1 MVSWYHETAETP
13 LGRIE
18 TAGIW
23 NSSAIWAGQ
32 WQSLFAAGVS
42 GDVMGKI
49 GVRQLYQDIPREK
62 YLTLIVLLPLDQIK
76 SLIKNNF
83 IKHTQYPL
91 RGIGMHTS
99 VHWDVIIIGAG
110 PIGLAAAWN
119 YAREHRDH
127 KVLVLEQHALFTQ
140 LAGTSGGG
148 APLAFAIFGAGNIPP
163 YPGGRQIV
171 AAVGTTGG
179 QKTDPPHWQP
189 MVRRCGCLTNEGQ
202 IRQTMLSMDEMRLPY
217 ERLTMRE
224 IERRYG
230 FTGLDSN
237 YEGFLQQDGGVIDV
251 KGTLAS
257 LYSLASEAGV
267 EFQFQQCVKAVE
279 PDARGATVLT
289 TQNRYRARKV
299 LVASGPGSK
308 KLLRQLDIELALS
321 TYEMACISMLRS
333 QRLGANDPFW
343 FAFQPPVESDSNLF
357 YGFPPNPWSVNGFDR
372 LGTDFEVDPI
382 TEANAPGY
390 RANPQHVER
399 ALEFARRHMPF
410 LEPDKQHSAASCLA
424 VLPTDPARQFYLDSA
439 RAAATAANI
448 WWSRQ
453 EDGRSN
459 LRL

>member
-1 MVSWYHETAETP
+1 
-13 LGRIE
+13 
-18 TAGIW
+18 
-23 NSSAIWAGQ
+23 
-32 WQSLFAAGVS
+32 
-42 GDVMGKI
+42 
-49 GVRQLYQDIPREK
+49 
-62 YLTLIVLLPLDQIK
+62 
-76 SLIKNNF
+76 
-83 IKHTQYPL
+83 
-91 RGIGMHTS
+91 MHTS

-140 LAGTSGGG
+140 LAGTSGEERHWR
-148 APLAFAIFGAGNIPP
+148 LQYSELEIFRLTLEADKLW
-163 YPGGRQIV
+163 RQLEQQADRKLIHRIGSLWFGDADV
-171 AAVGTTGG
+171 
-179 QKTDPPHWQP
+179 W
-189 MVRRCGCLTNEGQ
+189 TNEGQ

-217 ERLTMRE
+217 ERLTMSE

-439 RAAATAANI
+439 K
-448 WWSRQ
+448 
-453 EDGRSN
+453 GRCHGGEHLVVSAGGWAFKFTPLMGQICADLLAEREPRWDISA
-459 LRL
+459 LRF

>member
-1 MVSWYHETAETP
+1 
-13 LGRIE
+13 
-18 TAGIW
+18 
-23 NSSAIWAGQ
+23 
-32 WQSLFAAGVS
+32 
-42 GDVMGKI
+42 
-49 GVRQLYQDIPREK
+49 
-62 YLTLIVLLPLDQIK
+62 
-76 SLIKNNF
+76 
-83 IKHTQYPL
+83 
-91 RGIGMHTS
+91 MHTS

-119 YAREHRDH
+119 YAREHQDH
-127 KVLVLEQHALFTQ
+127 KILVLEQYALFTQ
-140 LAGTSGGG
+140 LAGTSGEERHWR
-148 APLAFAIFGAGNIPP
+148 LQYSELEIFRLTLEADKLW
-163 YPGGRQIV
+163 RQLEQQADRKLIHRIGSLWFGDADV
-171 AAVGTTGG
+171 
-179 QKTDPPHWQP
+179 W
-189 MVRRCGCLTNEGQ
+189 TNEGQ

-217 ERLTMRE
+217 ERMTMRE

-251 KGTLAS
+251 KGTLTS

-289 TQNRYRARKV
+289 AQHRYRARKV
-299 LVASGPGSK
+299 LVAGGPGSK
-308 KLLRQLDIELALS
+308 KLLRQLDIDLALS

-382 TEANAPGY
+382 TEANAPSY

-439 RAAATAANI
+439 K
-448 WWSRQ
+448 
-453 EDGRSN
+453 GRCHGGEHLVVSAGGWAFKFTPLMGQICADLLAEREPRWDISA
-459 LRL
+459 LRF

>member
-1 MVSWYHETAETP
+1 
-13 LGRIE
+13 
-18 TAGIW
+18 
-23 NSSAIWAGQ
+23 
-32 WQSLFAAGVS
+32 
-42 GDVMGKI
+42 
-49 GVRQLYQDIPREK
+49 
-62 YLTLIVLLPLDQIK
+62 
-76 SLIKNNF
+76 
-83 IKHTQYPL
+83 
-91 RGIGMHTS
+91 MHTS

-119 YAREHRDH
+119 YAREHQDH
-127 KVLVLEQHALFTQ
+127 KILVLEQYALFTQ
-140 LAGTSGGG
+140 LAGTSGEERHWR
-148 APLAFAIFGAGNIPP
+148 LQYSELEIFRLTLEADKLW
-163 YPGGRQIV
+163 RQLEQQADRKLIHRIGSLWFGDADV
-171 AAVGTTGG
+171 
-179 QKTDPPHWQP
+179 W
-189 MVRRCGCLTNEGQ
+189 TNEGQ

-251 KGTLAS
+251 KGTLMS

-289 TQNRYRARKV
+289 AQHRYRARKV
-299 LVASGPGSK
+299 LVAGGPGSK
-308 KLLRQLDIELALS
+308 KLLRQLDIDLALS

-382 TEANAPGY
+382 TEANAPSY

-399 ALEFARRHMPF
+399 ALEFSRRHMPF

-439 RAAATAANI
+439 K
-448 WWSRQ
+448 
-453 EDGRSN
+453 GRCHGGEHQVVSAGGWAFKFTPLMGQICADLLAEREPRWDISA
-459 LRL
+459 LRF

>member
-1 MVSWYHETAETP
+1 
-13 LGRIE
+13 
-18 TAGIW
+18 
-23 NSSAIWAGQ
+23 
-32 WQSLFAAGVS
+32 
-42 GDVMGKI
+42 
-49 GVRQLYQDIPREK
+49 
-62 YLTLIVLLPLDQIK
+62 
-76 SLIKNNF
+76 
-83 IKHTQYPL
+83 
-91 RGIGMHTS
+91 MHTS

-140 LAGTSGGG
+140 LAGTSGEERHWR
-148 APLAFAIFGAGNIPP
+148 LQYSELEIFRLTLEADKLW
-163 YPGGRQIV
+163 RQLEQQADRKLIHRIGSLWFGDADV
-171 AAVGTTGG
+171 
-179 QKTDPPHWQP
+179 W
-189 MVRRCGCLTNEGQ
+189 TNEGQ

-299 LVASGPGSK
+299 LVASGPGCK

-439 RAAATAANI
+439 K
-448 WWSRQ
+448 
-453 EDGRSN
+453 GRCHGGEHLVVSAGGWAFKFTPLMGQICADLLAEREPRWDISA
-459 LRL
+459 LRF

>member
-1 MVSWYHETAETP
+1 
-13 LGRIE
+13 
-18 TAGIW
+18 
-23 NSSAIWAGQ
+23 
-32 WQSLFAAGVS
+32 
-42 GDVMGKI
+42 
-49 GVRQLYQDIPREK
+49 
-62 YLTLIVLLPLDQIK
+62 
-76 SLIKNNF
+76 
-83 IKHTQYPL
+83 
-91 RGIGMHTS
+91 MHTS
-99 VHWDVIIIGAG
+99 VHWDVIIIGSG

-140 LAGTSGGG
+140 LAGTSGEERHWR
-148 APLAFAIFGAGNIPP
+148 LQYSELEIFRLTLEADKLW
-163 YPGGRQIV
+163 RQLEQQADRKLIHRIGSLWFGDADV
-171 AAVGTTGG
+171 
-179 QKTDPPHWQP
+179 W
-189 MVRRCGCLTNEGQ
+189 TNEGQ

-439 RAAATAANI
+439 K
-448 WWSRQ
+448 
-453 EDGRSN
+453 GRCHGGEHLVVSAGGWAFKFTPLMGQICADLLAEREPRWDISA
-459 LRL
+459 LRF

>member
-1 MVSWYHETAETP
+1 
-13 LGRIE
+13 
-18 TAGIW
+18 
-23 NSSAIWAGQ
+23 
-32 WQSLFAAGVS
+32 
-42 GDVMGKI
+42 
-49 GVRQLYQDIPREK
+49 
-62 YLTLIVLLPLDQIK
+62 
-76 SLIKNNF
+76 
-83 IKHTQYPL
+83 
-91 RGIGMHTS
+91 MHTS

-140 LAGTSGGG
+140 LAGTSGEERHWR
-148 APLAFAIFGAGNIPP
+148 LQYSELEIFRLTLEADKLW
-163 YPGGRQIV
+163 RQLEQQADRKLIHRIGSLWFGDADV
-171 AAVGTTGG
+171 
-179 QKTDPPHWQP
+179 W
-189 MVRRCGCLTNEGQ
+189 TNEGQ

-230 FTGLDSN
+230 FAGLDSN

-439 RAAATAANI
+439 K
-448 WWSRQ
+448 
-453 EDGRSN
+453 GRCHGGEHLVVSAGGWAFKFTPLMGQICADLLAEREPRWDISA
-459 LRL
+459 LRF

>member
-1 MVSWYHETAETP
+1 
-13 LGRIE
+13 
-18 TAGIW
+18 
-23 NSSAIWAGQ
+23 
-32 WQSLFAAGVS
+32 
-42 GDVMGKI
+42 
-49 GVRQLYQDIPREK
+49 
-62 YLTLIVLLPLDQIK
+62 
-76 SLIKNNF
+76 
-83 IKHTQYPL
+83 
-91 RGIGMHTS
+91 MHTS

-110 PIGLAAAWN
+110 PIGLATAWN

-140 LAGTSGGG
+140 LAGTSGEERHWR
-148 APLAFAIFGAGNIPP
+148 LQYSELEIFRLTLEADKLW
-163 YPGGRQIV
+163 RQLEQQADRKLIHRIGSLWFGDADV
-171 AAVGTTGG
+171 
-179 QKTDPPHWQP
+179 W
-189 MVRRCGCLTNEGQ
+189 TNEGQ

-424 VLPTDPARQFYLDSA
+424 VLPTDPARQFYLDNAKGRCHGGEHLVVSA
-439 RAAATAANI
+439 GGWAFKFTPLMGQICADLLAEREPRWDISA
-448 WWSRQ
+448 
-453 EDGRSN
+453 
-459 LRL
+459 LRF

>member
-1 MVSWYHETAETP
+1 
-13 LGRIE
+13 
-18 TAGIW
+18 
-23 NSSAIWAGQ
+23 
-32 WQSLFAAGVS
+32 
-42 GDVMGKI
+42 
-49 GVRQLYQDIPREK
+49 
-62 YLTLIVLLPLDQIK
+62 
-76 SLIKNNF
+76 
-83 IKHTQYPL
+83 
-91 RGIGMHTS
+91 MHTS

-110 PIGLAAAWN
+110 PIGLATAWN

-140 LAGTSGGG
+140 LAGTSGEERHWR
-148 APLAFAIFGAGNIPP
+148 LQYSELEIFRLTLEADKLW
-163 YPGGRQIV
+163 RQLEQQADRKLIHRIGSLWFGDADV
-171 AAVGTTGG
+171 
-179 QKTDPPHWQP
+179 W
-189 MVRRCGCLTNEGQ
+189 TNEGQ

-390 RANPQHVER
+390 RANPQHVEL

-439 RAAATAANI
+439 K
-448 WWSRQ
+448 
-453 EDGRSN
+453 GRCHGGEHLVVSAGGWAFKFTPLMGQICADLLAEREPRWDISA
-459 LRL
+459 LRF

>member
-1 MVSWYHETAETP
+1 
-13 LGRIE
+13 
-18 TAGIW
+18 
-23 NSSAIWAGQ
+23 
-32 WQSLFAAGVS
+32 
-42 GDVMGKI
+42 
-49 GVRQLYQDIPREK
+49 
-62 YLTLIVLLPLDQIK
+62 
-76 SLIKNNF
+76 
-83 IKHTQYPL
+83 
-91 RGIGMHTS
+91 MHTS

-140 LAGTSGGG
+140 LAGTSGEERHWR
-148 APLAFAIFGAGNIPP
+148 LQYSELEIFRLTLEADKLW
-163 YPGGRQIV
+163 RQLEQQADRKLIHRIGSLWFGDADV
-171 AAVGTTGG
+171 
-179 QKTDPPHWQP
+179 W
-189 MVRRCGCLTNEGQ
+189 TNEGQ

-257 LYSLASEAGV
+257 LYSLASEASV

-439 RAAATAANI
+439 K
-448 WWSRQ
+448 
-453 EDGRSN
+453 GRCHGGEHLVVSAGGWAFKFTPLMGQICADLLAEREPRWDISA
-459 LRL
+459 LRF

>member
-1 MVSWYHETAETP
+1 
-13 LGRIE
+13 
-18 TAGIW
+18 
-23 NSSAIWAGQ
+23 
-32 WQSLFAAGVS
+32 
-42 GDVMGKI
+42 
-49 GVRQLYQDIPREK
+49 
-62 YLTLIVLLPLDQIK
+62 
-76 SLIKNNF
+76 
-83 IKHTQYPL
+83 
-91 RGIGMHTS
+91 MHTS

-119 YAREHRDH
+119 YAREHQDH
-127 KVLVLEQHALFTQ
+127 KILVLEQYALFTQ
-140 LAGTSGGG
+140 LAGTSGEERHWR
-148 APLAFAIFGAGNIPP
+148 LQYSELEIFRLTLEADKLW
-163 YPGGRQIV
+163 RQLEQQADRKLIHRIGSLWFGDADV
-171 AAVGTTGG
+171 
-179 QKTDPPHWQP
+179 W
-189 MVRRCGCLTNEGQ
+189 TNEGQ

-251 KGTLAS
+251 KGTLTS
-257 LYSLASEAGV
+257 LYTLASEAGV

-289 TQNRYRARKV
+289 AQHRYRARKV
-299 LVASGPGSK
+299 LVAGGPGSK
-308 KLLRQLDIELALS
+308 KLLRQLDIDLALS

-382 TEANAPGY
+382 TEANAPSY

-439 RAAATAANI
+439 K
-448 WWSRQ
+448 
-453 EDGRSN
+453 GRCHGGEHLVVSAGGWAFKFTPLMGQICADLLAEREPQWDISA
-459 LRL
+459 LRF

>member
-1 MVSWYHETAETP
+1 
-13 LGRIE
+13 
-18 TAGIW
+18 
-23 NSSAIWAGQ
+23 
-32 WQSLFAAGVS
+32 
-42 GDVMGKI
+42 
-49 GVRQLYQDIPREK
+49 
-62 YLTLIVLLPLDQIK
+62 
-76 SLIKNNF
+76 
-83 IKHTQYPL
+83 
-91 RGIGMHTS
+91 MHTS

-140 LAGTSGGG
+140 LAGTSGEERHWR
-148 APLAFAIFGAGNIPP
+148 LQYSELEIFRLTLEADKLW
-163 YPGGRQIV
+163 RQLEQQADRKLIHRIGSLWFGDAEV
-171 AAVGTTGG
+171 
-179 QKTDPPHWQP
+179 W
-189 MVRRCGCLTNEGQ
+189 TNEGQ

-439 RAAATAANI
+439 K
-448 WWSRQ
+448 
-453 EDGRSN
+453 GRCHGGEHLVVSAGGWAFKFTPLMGQICADLLAEREPRWDISA
-459 LRL
+459 LRF

>member
-1 MVSWYHETAETP
+1 
-13 LGRIE
+13 
-18 TAGIW
+18 
-23 NSSAIWAGQ
+23 
-32 WQSLFAAGVS
+32 
-42 GDVMGKI
+42 
-49 GVRQLYQDIPREK
+49 
-62 YLTLIVLLPLDQIK
+62 
-76 SLIKNNF
+76 
-83 IKHTQYPL
+83 
-91 RGIGMHTS
+91 MHTS

-140 LAGTSGGG
+140 LAGTSGEERHWR
-148 APLAFAIFGAGNIPP
+148 LQYSELEIFRLTLEADKLW
-163 YPGGRQIV
+163 RQLEQQADRKLIHRIGSLWFGDADV
-171 AAVGTTGG
+171 
-179 QKTDPPHWQP
+179 W
-189 MVRRCGCLTNEGQ
+189 TNEGQ

-439 RAAATAANI
+439 K
-448 WWSRQ
+448 
-453 EDGRSN
+453 GRCHGGEHLVVSAGGWAFKFTPLMGQVCADLLAEREPRWDISA
-459 LRL
+459 LRF

>member
-1 MVSWYHETAETP
+1 
-13 LGRIE
+13 
-18 TAGIW
+18 
-23 NSSAIWAGQ
+23 
-32 WQSLFAAGVS
+32 
-42 GDVMGKI
+42 
-49 GVRQLYQDIPREK
+49 
-62 YLTLIVLLPLDQIK
+62 
-76 SLIKNNF
+76 
-83 IKHTQYPL
+83 
-91 RGIGMHTS
+91 MHTS

-119 YAREHRDH
+119 YAREHQDH
-127 KVLVLEQHALFTQ
+127 KILVLEQYALFTQ
-140 LAGTSGGG
+140 LAGTSGEKRHWR
-148 APLAFAIFGAGNIPP
+148 LQYSELEIFRLTLEADKLW
-163 YPGGRQIV
+163 RQLEQQADRKLIHRIGSLWFGDADV
-171 AAVGTTGG
+171 
-179 QKTDPPHWQP
+179 W
-189 MVRRCGCLTNEGQ
+189 TNEGQ

-251 KGTLAS
+251 KGTLTS

-289 TQNRYRARKV
+289 AQHRYRARKV
-299 LVASGPGSK
+299 LVAGGPGSK
-308 KLLRQLDIELALS
+308 KLLRQLDIDLALS

-382 TEANAPGY
+382 TEANAPSY

-439 RAAATAANI
+439 K
-448 WWSRQ
+448 
-453 EDGRSN
+453 GRCHGGEHLVVSAGGWAFKFTPLMGQICADLLAEREPRWDISA
-459 LRL
+459 LRF

>member
-1 MVSWYHETAETP
+1 
-13 LGRIE
+13 
-18 TAGIW
+18 
-23 NSSAIWAGQ
+23 
-32 WQSLFAAGVS
+32 
-42 GDVMGKI
+42 
-49 GVRQLYQDIPREK
+49 
-62 YLTLIVLLPLDQIK
+62 
-76 SLIKNNF
+76 
-83 IKHTQYPL
+83 
-91 RGIGMHTS
+91 MHTS

-110 PIGLAAAWN
+110 PIGLATAWN
-119 YAREHRDH
+119 YAREHQDH
-127 KVLVLEQHALFTQ
+127 KILVLEQYALFTQ
-140 LAGTSGGG
+140 LAGTSGEERHWR
-148 APLAFAIFGAGNIPP
+148 LQYSELEIFRLTLEADKLW
-163 YPGGRQIV
+163 RQLEQQADRKLIHRIGSLWFGDADV
-171 AAVGTTGG
+171 
-179 QKTDPPHWQP
+179 W
-189 MVRRCGCLTNEGQ
+189 TNEGQ

-251 KGTLAS
+251 KGTLTS

-289 TQNRYRARKV
+289 AQHRYRARKV
-299 LVASGPGSK
+299 LVAGGPGSK
-308 KLLRQLDIELALS
+308 KLLRQLDIDLALS

-382 TEANAPGY
+382 TEANAPSY

-439 RAAATAANI
+439 K
-448 WWSRQ
+448 
-453 EDGRSN
+453 GRCHGGEHLVVSAGGWAFKFTPLMGQICADLLAEREPRWDISA
-459 LRL
+459 LRF

>member
-1 MVSWYHETAETP
+1 
-13 LGRIE
+13 
-18 TAGIW
+18 
-23 NSSAIWAGQ
+23 
-32 WQSLFAAGVS
+32 
-42 GDVMGKI
+42 
-49 GVRQLYQDIPREK
+49 
-62 YLTLIVLLPLDQIK
+62 
-76 SLIKNNF
+76 
-83 IKHTQYPL
+83 
-91 RGIGMHTS
+91 MHTS

-119 YAREHRDH
+119 YAREHQDH
-127 KVLVLEQHALFTQ
+127 KILVLEQYALFTQ
-140 LAGTSGGG
+140 LAGTSGEERHWR
-148 APLAFAIFGAGNIPP
+148 LQYSELEIFRLTLEAD
-163 YPGGRQIV
+163 
-171 AAVGTTGG
+171 
-179 QKTDPPHWQP
+179 KLWQQLEQQADRKLIHRIGSLWFGDAD
-189 MVRRCGCLTNEGQ
+189 VWTNEGQ

-251 KGTLAS
+251 KGTLTS

-289 TQNRYRARKV
+289 AQHRYRARKV
-299 LVASGPGSK
+299 LVAGGPGSK
-308 KLLRQLDIELALS
+308 KLLRQLDIDLALS

-382 TEANAPGY
+382 TEANAPSY
-390 RANPQHVER
+390 RANPQHVAR

-439 RAAATAANI
+439 K
-448 WWSRQ
+448 
-453 EDGRSN
+453 GRCHGGEHLVVSAGGWAFKFTPLMGQICADLLAEREPRWDISA
-459 LRL
+459 LRF

>member
-1 MVSWYHETAETP
+1 
-13 LGRIE
+13 
-18 TAGIW
+18 
-23 NSSAIWAGQ
+23 
-32 WQSLFAAGVS
+32 
-42 GDVMGKI
+42 
-49 GVRQLYQDIPREK
+49 
-62 YLTLIVLLPLDQIK
+62 
-76 SLIKNNF
+76 
-83 IKHTQYPL
+83 
-91 RGIGMHTS
+91 MHTS

-140 LAGTSGGG
+140 LAGTSGEERHWR
-148 APLAFAIFGAGNIPP
+148 LQYSELEIFRLTLEADKLW
-163 YPGGRQIV
+163 RQLEQQADRKLIHRIGSLWFGDADV
-171 AAVGTTGG
+171 
-179 QKTDPPHWQP
+179 W
-189 MVRRCGCLTNEGQ
+189 TNEGQ

-279 PDARGATVLT
+279 PDARGAAVLT

-439 RAAATAANI
+439 K
-448 WWSRQ
+448 
-453 EDGRSN
+453 GRCHGGEHLVVSAGGWAFKFTPLMGQICADLLAEREPRWDISA
-459 LRL
+459 LRF

>member
-1 MVSWYHETAETP
+1 
-13 LGRIE
+13 
-18 TAGIW
+18 
-23 NSSAIWAGQ
+23 
-32 WQSLFAAGVS
+32 
-42 GDVMGKI
+42 
-49 GVRQLYQDIPREK
+49 
-62 YLTLIVLLPLDQIK
+62 
-76 SLIKNNF
+76 
-83 IKHTQYPL
+83 
-91 RGIGMHTS
+91 MHTS

-119 YAREHRDH
+119 YAREHQDH
-127 KVLVLEQHALFTQ
+127 KILVLEQYALFTQ
-140 LAGTSGGG
+140 LAGTSGEERHWR
-148 APLAFAIFGAGNIPP
+148 LQYSELEIFRLTLEADKLW
-163 YPGGRQIV
+163 RQLEQQADRKLIHRIGSLWFGDADV
-171 AAVGTTGG
+171 
-179 QKTDPPHWQP
+179 W
-189 MVRRCGCLTNEGQ
+189 TNEGQ

-251 KGTLAS
+251 KGTLTS

-289 TQNRYRARKV
+289 AQHRYRARKV
-299 LVASGPGSK
+299 LVAGGPGSK
-308 KLLRQLDIELALS
+308 KLLRQLDIDLALS

-382 TEANAPGY
+382 TEANVPSY

-410 LEPDKQHSAASCLA
+410 LKPDKQHSAASCLA

-439 RAAATAANI
+439 K
-448 WWSRQ
+448 
-453 EDGRSN
+453 GRCHGGEHLVVSAGGWAFKFTPLMGQICADLLAEREPRWDISA
-459 LRL
+459 LRF

>member
-1 MVSWYHETAETP
+1 
-13 LGRIE
+13 
-18 TAGIW
+18 
-23 NSSAIWAGQ
+23 
-32 WQSLFAAGVS
+32 
-42 GDVMGKI
+42 
-49 GVRQLYQDIPREK
+49 
-62 YLTLIVLLPLDQIK
+62 
-76 SLIKNNF
+76 
-83 IKHTQYPL
+83 
-91 RGIGMHTS
+91 MHTS

-119 YAREHRDH
+119 YAREHQDH
-127 KVLVLEQHALFTQ
+127 KILVLEQYALFTQ
-140 LAGTSGGG
+140 LAGTSGEERHWR
-148 APLAFAIFGAGNIPP
+148 LQYSELEIFRLTLEADKLW
-163 YPGGRQIV
+163 RQLEQQADRKLIHRIGSLWFGDADV
-171 AAVGTTGG
+171 
-179 QKTDPPHWQP
+179 W
-189 MVRRCGCLTNEGQ
+189 TNEGQ

-251 KGTLAS
+251 KGTLTS

-289 TQNRYRARKV
+289 AQHRYRARKV
-299 LVASGPGSK
+299 LVAGGPGSK
-308 KLLRQLDIELALS
+308 KLLRQLDIDLALS

-382 TEANAPGY
+382 TEANAPSY

-439 RAAATAANI
+439 K
-448 WWSRQ
+448 
-453 EDGRSN
+453 GRCHGGEHLVVSAGGWAFN
-459 LRL
+459 FTPLMGQICADLLAEREPRWDISALRF

>member
-1 MVSWYHETAETP
+1 
-13 LGRIE
+13 
-18 TAGIW
+18 
-23 NSSAIWAGQ
+23 
-32 WQSLFAAGVS
+32 
-42 GDVMGKI
+42 
-49 GVRQLYQDIPREK
+49 
-62 YLTLIVLLPLDQIK
+62 
-76 SLIKNNF
+76 
-83 IKHTQYPL
+83 
-91 RGIGMHTS
+91 MHTS

-110 PIGLAAAWN
+110 PIGLATAWN
-119 YAREHRDH
+119 YAREHQDH
-127 KVLVLEQHALFTQ
+127 KILVLEQYALFTQ
-140 LAGTSGGG
+140 LAGTSGEERHWR
-148 APLAFAIFGAGNIPP
+148 LQYSELEIFRLTLEADKLW
-163 YPGGRQIV
+163 RQLEQQADRKLIHRIGSLWFGDADV
-171 AAVGTTGG
+171 
-179 QKTDPPHWQP
+179 W
-189 MVRRCGCLTNEGQ
+189 TNEGQ

-251 KGTLAS
+251 KGTLTS

-289 TQNRYRARKV
+289 AQHRYRARKV
-299 LVASGPGSK
+299 LVAGGPGSK
-308 KLLRQLDIELALS
+308 KLLRQLDIDLALS

-382 TEANAPGY
+382 TEANVPSY

-439 RAAATAANI
+439 K
-448 WWSRQ
+448 
-453 EDGRSN
+453 GRCHGGEHLVVSAGGWAFKFTPLMGQICADLLAEREPRWDISA
-459 LRL
+459 LRF

>member
-1 MVSWYHETAETP
+1 
-13 LGRIE
+13 
-18 TAGIW
+18 
-23 NSSAIWAGQ
+23 
-32 WQSLFAAGVS
+32 
-42 GDVMGKI
+42 
-49 GVRQLYQDIPREK
+49 
-62 YLTLIVLLPLDQIK
+62 
-76 SLIKNNF
+76 
-83 IKHTQYPL
+83 
-91 RGIGMHTS
+91 MHTS

-110 PIGLAAAWN
+110 PIGLAAAWS

-140 LAGTSGGG
+140 LAGTSGEERHWR
-148 APLAFAIFGAGNIPP
+148 LQYSELEIFRLTLEADKLW
-163 YPGGRQIV
+163 RQLEQQADRKLIHRIGSLWFGDADV
-171 AAVGTTGG
+171 
-179 QKTDPPHWQP
+179 W
-189 MVRRCGCLTNEGQ
+189 TNEGQ

-439 RAAATAANI
+439 K
-448 WWSRQ
+448 
-453 EDGRSN
+453 GRCHGGEHLVVSAGGWAFKFTPLMGQICADLLAEREPRWDISA
-459 LRL
+459 LRF

>member
-1 MVSWYHETAETP
+1 
-13 LGRIE
+13 
-18 TAGIW
+18 
-23 NSSAIWAGQ
+23 
-32 WQSLFAAGVS
+32 
-42 GDVMGKI
+42 
-49 GVRQLYQDIPREK
+49 
-62 YLTLIVLLPLDQIK
+62 
-76 SLIKNNF
+76 
-83 IKHTQYPL
+83 
-91 RGIGMHTS
+91 MHTS

-119 YAREHRDH
+119 YAREHQDH
-127 KVLVLEQHALFTQ
+127 KILVLEQYALFTQ
-140 LAGTSGGG
+140 LAGTSGEERHWR
-148 APLAFAIFGAGNIPP
+148 LQYSELEIFRLTLEADKLW
-163 YPGGRQIV
+163 RQLEQQADRKLIHRIGSLWFGDADV
-171 AAVGTTGG
+171 
-179 QKTDPPHWQP
+179 W
-189 MVRRCGCLTNEGQ
+189 TNEGQ

-251 KGTLAS
+251 KGTLMS

-289 TQNRYRARKV
+289 AQHRYRARKV
-299 LVASGPGSK
+299 LVAGGPGSK
-308 KLLRQLDIELALS
+308 KLLRQLDIDLALS

-382 TEANAPGY
+382 TEANAPSY

-399 ALEFARRHMPF
+399 ALEFSRRHMPF

-439 RAAATAANI
+439 K
-448 WWSRQ
+448 
-453 EDGRSN
+453 GRCHGGEHLVVSAGGWAFKFTPLMGQICADLLAEREPRWDISA
-459 LRL
+459 LRF

>member
-1 MVSWYHETAETP
+1 
-13 LGRIE
+13 
-18 TAGIW
+18 
-23 NSSAIWAGQ
+23 
-32 WQSLFAAGVS
+32 
-42 GDVMGKI
+42 
-49 GVRQLYQDIPREK
+49 
-62 YLTLIVLLPLDQIK
+62 
-76 SLIKNNF
+76 
-83 IKHTQYPL
+83 
-91 RGIGMHTS
+91 MHTS

-140 LAGTSGGG
+140 LAGTSGEERHWR
-148 APLAFAIFGAGNIPP
+148 LQYSELEIFRLTLEADKLW
-163 YPGGRQIV
+163 RQLEQQADRKLIHRIGSLWFGDADV
-171 AAVGTTGG
+171 
-179 QKTDPPHWQP
+179 W
-189 MVRRCGCLTNEGQ
+189 TNEGQ

-439 RAAATAANI
+439 K
-448 WWSRQ
+448 
-453 EDGRSN
+453 GRCHGGEHLVVSAGGWAFKFTPLMGQICADLLAEREPRWDISA
-459 LRL
+459 LRF

>member
-1 MVSWYHETAETP
+1 
-13 LGRIE
+13 
-18 TAGIW
+18 
-23 NSSAIWAGQ
+23 
-32 WQSLFAAGVS
+32 
-42 GDVMGKI
+42 
-49 GVRQLYQDIPREK
+49 
-62 YLTLIVLLPLDQIK
+62 
-76 SLIKNNF
+76 
-83 IKHTQYPL
+83 
-91 RGIGMHTS
+91 MHTS

-140 LAGTSGGG
+140 LAGTSGEERHWR
-148 APLAFAIFGAGNIPP
+148 LQYSELEIFRLTLEADKLW
-163 YPGGRQIV
+163 RQLEQQADRKLIHRIGSLWFGDADV
-171 AAVGTTGG
+171 
-179 QKTDPPHWQP
+179 W
-189 MVRRCGCLTNEGQ
+189 TNEGQ

-439 RAAATAANI
+439 K
-448 WWSRQ
+448 
-453 EDGRSN
+453 GRCYGGEHLVVSAGGWAFKFTPLMGQICADLLAEREPRWDISA
-459 LRL
+459 LRF

>member
-1 MVSWYHETAETP
+1 
-13 LGRIE
+13 
-18 TAGIW
+18 
-23 NSSAIWAGQ
+23 
-32 WQSLFAAGVS
+32 
-42 GDVMGKI
+42 
-49 GVRQLYQDIPREK
+49 
-62 YLTLIVLLPLDQIK
+62 
-76 SLIKNNF
+76 
-83 IKHTQYPL
+83 
-91 RGIGMHTS
+91 MHTS

-119 YAREHRDH
+119 YAREHQDH
-127 KVLVLEQHALFTQ
+127 KILVLEQYALFTQ
-140 LAGTSGGG
+140 LAGTSGEERHWR
-148 APLAFAIFGAGNIPP
+148 LQYSELEIFRLTLEADKLW
-163 YPGGRQIV
+163 RQLEQQADRKLIHRIGSLWFGDADV
-171 AAVGTTGG
+171 
-179 QKTDPPHWQP
+179 W
-189 MVRRCGCLTNEGQ
+189 TNEGQ

-251 KGTLAS
+251 KGTLTS

-289 TQNRYRARKV
+289 AQHRYRARKV
-299 LVASGPGSK
+299 LVAGGPGSK
-308 KLLRQLDIELALS
+308 KLLRQLDIDLALS

-382 TEANAPGY
+382 TEANAPSY

-439 RAAATAANI
+439 K
-448 WWSRQ
+448 
-453 EDGRSN
+453 GRCHGGEHLVVSAGGWAFKFTPLMGQICADLLAEREPQWDISA
-459 LRL
+459 LRF

>member
-1 MVSWYHETAETP
+1 
-13 LGRIE
+13 
-18 TAGIW
+18 
-23 NSSAIWAGQ
+23 
-32 WQSLFAAGVS
+32 
-42 GDVMGKI
+42 
-49 GVRQLYQDIPREK
+49 
-62 YLTLIVLLPLDQIK
+62 
-76 SLIKNNF
+76 
-83 IKHTQYPL
+83 
-91 RGIGMHTS
+91 MHTS

-110 PIGLAAAWN
+110 PIGLATAWN

-140 LAGTSGGG
+140 LAGTSGEERHWR
-148 APLAFAIFGAGNIPP
+148 LQYSELEIFRLTLEADKLW
-163 YPGGRQIV
+163 RQLEQQADRKLIHRIGSLWFGDADV
-171 AAVGTTGG
+171 
-179 QKTDPPHWQP
+179 W
-189 MVRRCGCLTNEGQ
+189 TNEGQ

-217 ERLTMRE
+217 ERLTMCE

-439 RAAATAANI
+439 K
-448 WWSRQ
+448 
-453 EDGRSN
+453 GRCHGGEHLVVSAGGWAFKFTPLMGQICADLLAEREPRWDISA
-459 LRL
+459 LRF

>member
-1 MVSWYHETAETP
+1 
-13 LGRIE
+13 
-18 TAGIW
+18 
-23 NSSAIWAGQ
+23 
-32 WQSLFAAGVS
+32 
-42 GDVMGKI
+42 
-49 GVRQLYQDIPREK
+49 
-62 YLTLIVLLPLDQIK
+62 
-76 SLIKNNF
+76 
-83 IKHTQYPL
+83 
-91 RGIGMHTS
+91 MHTS

-140 LAGTSGGG
+140 LAGTSGEERHWR
-148 APLAFAIFGAGNIPP
+148 LQYSELEIFRLTLEADKLW
-163 YPGGRQIV
+163 RQLEQQADRKLIHRIGSLWFGDADV
-171 AAVGTTGG
+171 
-179 QKTDPPHWQP
+179 W
-189 MVRRCGCLTNEGQ
+189 TNEGQ

-217 ERLTMRE
+217 ERLTMSE

-439 RAAATAANI
+439 K
-448 WWSRQ
+448 
-453 EDGRSN
+453 GRCHGGEHLVVSAGGWAFKFTPLLGQICADLLAEREPRWDISA
-459 LRL
+459 LRF

>member
-1 MVSWYHETAETP
+1 
-13 LGRIE
+13 
-18 TAGIW
+18 
-23 NSSAIWAGQ
+23 
-32 WQSLFAAGVS
+32 
-42 GDVMGKI
+42 
-49 GVRQLYQDIPREK
+49 
-62 YLTLIVLLPLDQIK
+62 
-76 SLIKNNF
+76 
-83 IKHTQYPL
+83 
-91 RGIGMHTS
+91 MHTS

-119 YAREHRDH
+119 YAREHQDH
-127 KVLVLEQHALFTQ
+127 KILVLEQYALFTQ
-140 LAGTSGGG
+140 LAGTSGEERHWR
-148 APLAFAIFGAGNIPP
+148 LQYSELEIFRLTLEADKLW
-163 YPGGRQIV
+163 RQLEQQADRKLIHRIGSLWFGDADV
-171 AAVGTTGG
+171 
-179 QKTDPPHWQP
+179 W
-189 MVRRCGCLTNEGQ
+189 TNEGQ

-251 KGTLAS
+251 KGTLTS

-289 TQNRYRARKV
+289 AQHRYRARKV
-299 LVASGPGSK
+299 LVAGGPGSK
-308 KLLRQLDIELALS
+308 KLLRQLDIDLALS

-382 TEANAPGY
+382 TEANAPSY

-439 RAAATAANI
+439 K
-448 WWSRQ
+448 
-453 EDGRSN
+453 GRCHGGEHLVVSAGGWAFKFTPLMGQICADLLAEREPRWDISA
-459 LRL
+459 LRF

>member
-1 MVSWYHETAETP
+1 
-13 LGRIE
+13 
-18 TAGIW
+18 
-23 NSSAIWAGQ
+23 
-32 WQSLFAAGVS
+32 
-42 GDVMGKI
+42 
-49 GVRQLYQDIPREK
+49 
-62 YLTLIVLLPLDQIK
+62 
-76 SLIKNNF
+76 
-83 IKHTQYPL
+83 
-91 RGIGMHTS
+91 MHTS

-140 LAGTSGGG
+140 LAGTSGEERHWR
-148 APLAFAIFGAGNIPP
+148 LQYSELEIFRLTLEADKLW
-163 YPGGRQIV
+163 RQLEQQADRKLIHRIGSLWFGDADV
-171 AAVGTTGG
+171 
-179 QKTDPPHWQP
+179 W
-189 MVRRCGCLTNEGQ
+189 TNEGQ

-267 EFQFQQCVKAVE
+267 EFQFQQCVNAVE

-439 RAAATAANI
+439 K
-448 WWSRQ
+448 
-453 EDGRSN
+453 GRCHGGEHLVVSAGGWAFKFTPLMGQICADLLAEREPRWDISA
-459 LRL
+459 LRF

>member
-1 MVSWYHETAETP
+1 
-13 LGRIE
+13 
-18 TAGIW
+18 
-23 NSSAIWAGQ
+23 
-32 WQSLFAAGVS
+32 
-42 GDVMGKI
+42 
-49 GVRQLYQDIPREK
+49 
-62 YLTLIVLLPLDQIK
+62 
-76 SLIKNNF
+76 
-83 IKHTQYPL
+83 
-91 RGIGMHTS
+91 MHTS

-119 YAREHRDH
+119 YAREHQDH
-127 KVLVLEQHALFTQ
+127 KILVLEQYALFTQ
-140 LAGTSGGG
+140 LAGTSGEERHWR
-148 APLAFAIFGAGNIPP
+148 LQYSELEIFRLTLEAD
-163 YPGGRQIV
+163 
-171 AAVGTTGG
+171 
-179 QKTDPPHWQP
+179 KLWQQLEQQADRKLIHRIGSLWFGDAD
-189 MVRRCGCLTNEGQ
+189 VWTNEGQ

-251 KGTLAS
+251 KGTLTS

-289 TQNRYRARKV
+289 EQHRYRARKV
-299 LVASGPGSK
+299 LVAGGPGSK
-308 KLLRQLDIELALS
+308 KLLRQLDIDLALS

-382 TEANAPGY
+382 TEANAPSY

-399 ALEFARRHMPF
+399 ALQFARRHMPF

-439 RAAATAANI
+439 K
-448 WWSRQ
+448 
-453 EDGRSN
+453 GRCHGGEHLVVSAGGWAFKFTPLMGQICADLLAEREPRWDISA
-459 LRL
+459 LRF

>member
-1 MVSWYHETAETP
+1 
-13 LGRIE
+13 
-18 TAGIW
+18 
-23 NSSAIWAGQ
+23 
-32 WQSLFAAGVS
+32 
-42 GDVMGKI
+42 
-49 GVRQLYQDIPREK
+49 
-62 YLTLIVLLPLDQIK
+62 
-76 SLIKNNF
+76 
-83 IKHTQYPL
+83 
-91 RGIGMHTS
+91 MHTS

-119 YAREHRDH
+119 YAREHQDH
-127 KVLVLEQHALFTQ
+127 KVLVLEQHTLFTQ
-140 LAGTSGGG
+140 LAGTSGEERHWR
-148 APLAFAIFGAGNIPP
+148 LQYSELEIFRLTLEADKLW
-163 YPGGRQIV
+163 RQLEQQADRKLIHRIGSLWFGDADV
-171 AAVGTTGG
+171 
-179 QKTDPPHWQP
+179 W
-189 MVRRCGCLTNEGQ
+189 TNEGQ

-217 ERLTMRE
+217 ERLAMRE

-299 LVASGPGSK
+299 LVAGGPGSK
-308 KLLRQLDIELALS
+308 KLLRQLDIDLALS

-382 TEANAPGY
+382 TEANAPSY
-390 RANPQHVER
+390 QANPQHVER

-410 LEPDKQHSAASCLA
+410 LAPDKQHSASSCLA

-439 RAAATAANI
+439 K
-448 WWSRQ
+448 
-453 EDGRSN
+453 GRCHGGEHLVVSAGGWAFKFTPLMGQICADLLAEREPRWDISA
-459 LRL
+459 LRF

>member
-1 MVSWYHETAETP
+1 
-13 LGRIE
+13 
-18 TAGIW
+18 
-23 NSSAIWAGQ
+23 
-32 WQSLFAAGVS
+32 
-42 GDVMGKI
+42 
-49 GVRQLYQDIPREK
+49 
-62 YLTLIVLLPLDQIK
+62 
-76 SLIKNNF
+76 
-83 IKHTQYPL
+83 
-91 RGIGMHTS
+91 MHTS

-110 PIGLAAAWN
+110 PIGLATAWN

-140 LAGTSGGG
+140 LAGTSGEERHWR
-148 APLAFAIFGAGNIPP
+148 LQYSELEIFRLTLEADKLW
-163 YPGGRQIV
+163 RQLEQQADRKLIHRIGSLWFGDADV
-171 AAVGTTGG
+171 
-179 QKTDPPHWQP
+179 W
-189 MVRRCGCLTNEGQ
+189 TNEGQ

-439 RAAATAANI
+439 K
-448 WWSRQ
+448 
-453 EDGRSN
+453 GRCHGGEHLVVSAGGWAFKFTP
-459 LRL
+459 LMGQICADLLAEREPRWDISALCF

>member
-1 MVSWYHETAETP
+1 
-13 LGRIE
+13 
-18 TAGIW
+18 
-23 NSSAIWAGQ
+23 
-32 WQSLFAAGVS
+32 
-42 GDVMGKI
+42 
-49 GVRQLYQDIPREK
+49 
-62 YLTLIVLLPLDQIK
+62 
-76 SLIKNNF
+76 
-83 IKHTQYPL
+83 
-91 RGIGMHTS
+91 MHTS

-119 YAREHRDH
+119 YAREHQDH
-127 KVLVLEQHALFTQ
+127 KILVLEQYALFTQ
-140 LAGTSGGG
+140 LAGTSGEERHWR
-148 APLAFAIFGAGNIPP
+148 LQYSELEIFRLTLEADKLW
-163 YPGGRQIV
+163 RQLEQQADRKLIHRIGSLWFGDADV
-171 AAVGTTGG
+171 
-179 QKTDPPHWQP
+179 W
-189 MVRRCGCLTNEGQ
+189 TNEGQ

-251 KGTLAS
+251 KGTLMS

-289 TQNRYRARKV
+289 AQHRYRARKV
-299 LVASGPGSK
+299 LVAGGPGSK
-308 KLLRQLDIELALS
+308 KLLRQLDIDLALS

-343 FAFQPPVESDSNLF
+343 FAFQPPVESDSNLY

-382 TEANAPGY
+382 TEANAPSY

-399 ALEFARRHMPF
+399 ALEFSRRHMPF

-439 RAAATAANI
+439 K
-448 WWSRQ
+448 
-453 EDGRSN
+453 GRCHGGEHLVVSAGGWAFKFTPLMGQICADLLAEREPRWDISA
-459 LRL
+459 LRF